1 MLWKSQSLS
10 TIDVVVS
17 IAFFLE
23 PLAEYFLTF
32 LLYLTVVSSQNGL
45 YLALCLGCADKVDP
59 CWLYML
65 ALTGQDFHLVATL
78 QLMAE
83 RISL

>member
-1 MLWKSQSLS
+1 MLL
-10 TIDVVVS
+10 DVME
-17 IAFFLE
+17 IAKFIYDRRCYLHCILLE

-65 ALTGQDFHLVATL
+65 ALTGQDFHLVATF
-78 QLMAE
+78 ATYG
-83 RISL
+83 